1 MKIKKIYF
9 KRHCL
14 LDDCEKINLH
24 KYKPTFQQNYYIIIL
39 RKLQTIFPILARK
52 KERIRSQDLLL

>member
-14 LDDCEKINLH
+14 LDGCEKINLH

-52 KERIRSQDLLL
+52 KRE